1 MAVCNLEFIKSASG
15 TSVSS
20 LDITDC
26 FSADYDVYKV
36 IQENYTPLSASSQ
49 SNIRLINSSGTVI
62 STSSYSNAS
71 LFMPSYSSFVEDRRA
86 SSTLLVDGASNDQ
99 NDTLGVGAV
108 YYIFNPFSSSSY
120 TFAIS
125 QLSFFNTGSGLDS
138 RKGIGVLETTDSI
151 TGLQF
156 ISTGSASITTSATVY
171 GLASN

>member
-1 MAVCNLEFIKSASG
+1 MAGNLEFIKSASG

-20 LDITDC
+20 LDVTDC

-36 IQENYTPLSASSQ
+36 IQKNYTPLSATSQ

-86 SSTLLVDGASNDQ
+86 SSTLLVDAASSDQ

-108 YYIFNPFSSSSY
+108 YYIFNPFSSSY
-120 TFAIS
+120 TFATS
-125 QLSFFNTGSGLDS
+125 QLTYFDTGSGLVG